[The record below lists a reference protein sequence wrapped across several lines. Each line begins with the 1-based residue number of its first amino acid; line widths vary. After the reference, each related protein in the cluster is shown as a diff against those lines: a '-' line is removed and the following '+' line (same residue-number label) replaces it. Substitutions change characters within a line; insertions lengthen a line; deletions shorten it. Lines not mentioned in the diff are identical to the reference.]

1 MDYISVV
8 TGESGMHQKL
18 KLFEKRVRDG
28 HAPFLAEQDLQ
39 AYAMAGIKTDHECS
53 DFEYAMRERRNGM
66 TILVREGSAA
76 RNIDAIVSG
85 LVKNKMN
92 GEGFCFCTDDK
103 HIEDIER
110 EGHIDHNVR
119 RSIELGMNPVDAI
132 RMATIHPAECYG
144 FQNLGAI
151 APGYQADLVVL
162 DDLEKVS
169 VHEVYYKGKVIE
181 KDKEIEIKSCPT
193 ELKNTVHV
201 GDFSLEDL
209 KLESPDGYFTIIEM
223 QDGQITTKK
232 CRKKFSDKK
241 CIFESDKEFQK
252 IAVIERHKATGK
264 TGVGIVSGFGIQG
277 GAIASSVSHD
287 SHNIIVIGDNDEDM
301 KLAIEELIRTQG
313 GYTIVSNHKVFDTLE
328 LPVMGLMSD
337 AGYQYSNSKLKIMID
352 KAHQMGVG
360 KGIDPFIT
368 LSFMALPVIP
378 EIRITPRGIYDVL
391 SGDFY
396 RN

>member
-1 MDYISVV
+1 M
-8 TGESGMHQKL
+8 
-18 KLFEKRVRDG
+18 
-28 HAPFLAEQDLQ
+28 
-39 AYAMAGIKTDHECS
+39 
-53 DFEYAMRERRNGM
+53 
-66 TILVREGSAA
+66 
-76 RNIDAIVSG
+76 
-85 LVKNKMN
+85 
-92 GEGFCFCTDDK
+92 
-103 HIEDIER
+103 
-110 EGHIDHNVR
+110 
-119 RSIELGMNPVDAI
+119 
-132 RMATIHPAECYG
+132 
-144 FQNLGAI
+144 
-151 APGYQADLVVL
+151 
-162 DDLEKVS
+162 
-169 VHEVYYKGKVIE
+169 
-181 KDKEIEIKSCPT
+181 
-193 ELKNTVHV
+193 

-232 CRKKFSDKK
+232 QVKKFSDVK
-241 CIFESDKEFQK
+241 CSFESDKEFQK

-264 TGVGIVSGFGIQG
+264 TGVGIVSGFGIQR

-301 KLAIEELIRTQG
+301 KLAVEELIRVQG
-313 GYTIVSNHKVFDTLE
+313 GYTIVADHKVFDTLE

-337 AGYQYSNSKLKIMID
+337 AGYQYSNRKLKTMID

>member
-1 MDYISVV
+1 MPI
-8 TGESGMHQKL
+8 
-18 KLFEKRVRDG
+18 
-28 HAPFLAEQDLQ
+28 
-39 AYAMAGIKTDHECS
+39 
-53 DFEYAMRERRNGM
+53 
-66 TILVREGSAA
+66 
-76 RNIDAIVSG
+76 
-85 LVKNKMN
+85 
-92 GEGFCFCTDDK
+92 
-103 HIEDIER
+103 
-110 EGHIDHNVR
+110 
-119 RSIELGMNPVDAI
+119 
-132 RMATIHPAECYG
+132 
-144 FQNLGAI
+144 
-151 APGYQADLVVL
+151 
-162 DDLEKVS
+162 
-169 VHEVYYKGKVIE
+169 
-181 KDKEIEIKSCPT
+181 
-193 ELKNTVHV
+193 
-201 GDFSLEDL
+201 
-209 KLESPDGYFTIIEM
+209 
-223 QDGQITTKK
+223 KK

-337 AGYQYSNSKLKIMID
+337 AGYQYSNTKLKIMID